1 MTLTRISRYD
11 LRCLS
16 AWDLQTVKW
25 DRADNAKVGRGW
37 VCVKGVGG
45 SASRGRLSSVD
56 YSACDLDNWVVL
68 PATTSERRIG
78 DRCALMV
85 CSVIVGYLWGVTVC
99 VCSVCGVLCSVCG
112 AAKRRRLLQA
122 ISTSST
128 TSLALTQPK
137 RVIAANDVYVGL
149 RQRCSCR
156 PYVVSQLTKWLR
168 RRRRRRRSLAFESD
182 QEIYRQTTTRRADSE
197 AKRDIAK
204 SNNVANVA
212 VAKKQQ
218 TSWTNA

>member
-1 MTLTRISRYD
+1 MCSYGVLSYRW
-11 LRCLS
+11 LLVRC
-16 AWDLQTVKW
+16 
-25 DRADNAKVGRGW
+25 
-37 VCVKGVGG
+37 VCV
-45 SASRGRLSSVD
+45 L
-56 YSACDLDNWVVL
+56 
-68 PATTSERRIG
+68 
-78 DRCALMV
+78 
-85 CSVIVGYLWGVTVC
+85 
-99 VCSVCGVLCSVCG
+99 CGVCG

-128 TSLALTQPK
+128 TSLALTQPN

-149 RQRCSCR
+149 RQCCSCR
-156 PYVVSQLTKWLR
+156 PNVVSQLTK
-168 RRRRRRRSLAFESD
+168 RRRRSLAFESD

-218 TSWTNA
+218 TS

>member
-1 MTLTRISRYD
+1 M
-11 LRCLS
+11 
-16 AWDLQTVKW
+16 
-25 DRADNAKVGRGW
+25 
-37 VCVKGVGG
+37 
-45 SASRGRLSSVD
+45 
-56 YSACDLDNWVVL
+56 
-68 PATTSERRIG
+68 
-78 DRCALMV
+78 
-85 CSVIVGYLWGVTVC
+85 
-99 VCSVCGVLCSVCG
+99 
-112 AAKRRRLLQA
+112 QA

-137 RVIAANDVYVGL
+137 RVIVANDVYVGL

-182 QEIYRQTTTRRADSE
+182 QEIYRQTTTRRADTE

-218 TSWTNA
+218 TS

>member
-1 MTLTRISRYD
+1 MS
-11 LRCLS
+11 CF
-16 AWDLQTVKW
+16 
-25 DRADNAKVGRGW
+25 
-37 VCVKGVGG
+37 
-45 SASRGRLSSVD
+45 ASHNEG
-56 YSACDLDNWVVL
+56 
-68 PATTSERRIG
+68 ERHR
-78 DRCALMV
+78 RQV
-85 CSVIVGYLWGVTVC
+85 CSYGVLSYRWLLVRCDSVC
-99 VCSVCGVLCSVCG
+99 VCGVCGVLCSVCG

-168 RRRRRRRSLAFESD
+168 RRRRRSLAFESD

-218 TSWTNA
+218 TS